1 MAYQK
6 VSLLLYRNGVVVSAD
21 LVELGTRAISS
32 AFGLKFG

>member
-6 VSLLLYRNGVVVSAD
+6 VALLLYRNGVVVSAD
-21 LVELGTRAISS
+21 LVELAARPISS